1 MTKQERTAGLIFAM
15 FGVATGVY
23 SFTALTIG
31 SIGQPGPG
39 LFPLICGFGIVLLCL
54 IWLFQHRNDVCGSEP
69 LWFEGNWHGPLT
81 AVVIMVVY
89 TALME
94 ELGYVL
100 STLLFLIAWQMI
112 IEREKWRKTALI
124 AVVGTLSMYLLFVY
138 LLKVALPEGIF
149 GI

>member
-1 MTKQERTAGLIFAM
+1 MTKQERTAGLVFAM

-23 SFTALTIG
+23 SFTALKIG
-31 SIGQPGPG
+31 SISQPGPG
-39 LFPLICGFGIVLLCL
+39 LFPLICGSGIVLLCL
-54 IWLFQHRNDVCGSEP
+54 LWLFQHRNKVSTSEP
-69 LWFEGNWHGPLT
+69 LWFEGNWHGPAL
-81 AVVIMVVY
+81 AVVIMIAY

-100 STLLFLIAWQMI
+100 STFLFLVAWQMI
-112 IEREKWRKTALI
+112 VEREKWRKTAVI
-124 AVVGTLSMYLLFVY
+124 AVVGSLSMYLLFVY

>member
-1 MTKQERTAGLIFAM
+1 MTKQERTAGLVFAI

-23 SFTALTIG
+23 SFTALKIG
-31 SIGQPGPG
+31 SISQPGPG

-54 IWLFQHRNDVCGSEP
+54 IWLFQHRKETSRSAP
-69 LWFEGNWHGPLT
+69 LWFEDNWHGPLI

-94 ELGYVL
+94 DLGYVL
-100 STLLFLIAWQMI
+100 STFLFLIAWQMI
-112 IEREKWRKTALI
+112 IEREKWRKTAI
-124 AVVGTLSMYLLFVY
+124 VAVVGTLSMYLLFVFI
-138 LLKVALPEGIF
+138 LKVALPEGIF